1 MSASVNSG
9 SRNSGADSQGMRRTS
24 PASFTPPSLTRAT
37 RSSPEDYV
45 SNSLLDSLANL
56 TLDITVPS
64 ATPAPDRVTDKSI
77 AATPQVFD
85 KPNVD
90 PVVENVERLH
100 VPRLSRK
107 NLLDLRRRRSSS
119 ADSAIGCLSDDSESE
134 EKASDTSSKRS
145 NSVDISRLS
154 QKTEIRMMQFILKP
168 LISKPSL
175 KDFRSIV
182 LDVPRRISTHRI
194 SCLRD
199 LEKTLI
205 FMAPVSQTV
214 SISGVW
220 EDTYRR
226 LLKEKA
232 ITARSYLDFCLSSV
246 ACIKRTVDFIPERE
260 RTRHGDRL
268 YTNAYFS
275 DLTDQIR
282 QYAAHLAVSKAQI
295 AAGKESLA
303 LAHPYVCSPWAASEE
318 TDLPPVVPVSANEQL
333 TATLA
338 LPQGCP
344 LLTKSLHCSGDEIK
358 LYGGMSQNGRPAQLV
373 RVTKDGITISVETG
387 EILEDLNGPVAHQ
400 PPIRMKRSLSE
411 QLADDEEIM
420 RSMARRK
427 KNPTPEELAP
437 KRCLHPGCNKEFKRP
452 CDLTKHSKTH
462 LRRWKCPEVDCKYH
476 TYGWP
481 TEKERD
487 RHINDRHSS
496 APPLFKCQYS
506 PCPYSSKRESNCKQ
520 HMEKTHGWKYVR
532 TKSNGKKDDES
543 PENIPTPDMVNTP
556 GSMQQ
561 TPNLPNILTPSSVES
576 AGIATPQTGSLPQFA
591 LENSLE
597 FPTYIPDEFLT
608 SYNPQYIDAM
618 DGMDENVMDLG
629 LDIPPSTNI
638 PELGATPTSL
648 QSQSPGDMAA
658 DAVDFAVTDD
668 IYAAAM
674 QMTPDNIDYASIL
687 GQSQLPQ
694 QMQLPFNSS
703 FFKMQQPPN
712 LDMVSPMNEAE
723 AMLYT
728 PGSLDANNF
737 DDMSGLAISGGLD
750 FPLFPGAAP
759 TLKNEVIPASL
770 FDDLSMPG
778 YTESP
783 HASQM
788 LFGQSGMDW
797 TSGAYDGSQ

>member
-205 FMAPVSQTV
+205 FMAP
-214 SISGVW
+214 
-220 EDTYRR
+220 
-226 LLKEKA
+226 KA

-303 LAHPYVCSPWAASEE
+303 LAHP
-318 TDLPPVVPVSANEQL
+318 
-333 TATLA
+333 
-338 LPQGCP
+338 
-344 LLTKSLHCSGDEIK
+344 GDEIK

>member
-56 TLDITVPS
+56 TLDIKVPS
-64 ATPAPDRVTDKSI
+64 ATPAPDRLTDKSI

-90 PVVENVERLH
+90 PVVENVERLY

-205 FMAPVSQTV
+205 FMAP
-214 SISGVW
+214 
-220 EDTYRR
+220 
-226 LLKEKA
+226 EKA

-303 LAHPYVCSPWAASEE
+303 LAHP
-318 TDLPPVVPVSANEQL
+318 
-333 TATLA
+333 
-338 LPQGCP
+338 
-344 LLTKSLHCSGDEIK
+344 GDEIK